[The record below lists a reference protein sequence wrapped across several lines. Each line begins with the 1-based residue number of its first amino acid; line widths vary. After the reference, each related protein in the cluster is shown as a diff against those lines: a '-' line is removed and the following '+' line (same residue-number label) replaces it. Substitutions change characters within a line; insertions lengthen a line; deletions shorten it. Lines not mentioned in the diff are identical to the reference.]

1 MRKSN
6 ELQIGKAGEY
16 IVCADLIIKNYIA
29 FLSEQGLPYDIVMDS
44 GEKLFRVQVKTT
56 LEPRK
61 VPQRNKDSYAY
72 IFNIQRH
79 GNQNNLRK
87 YNDTEVDFFALVALD
102 TKQIAYIPNYEIKTT
117 MNFRV
122 PSLKGNYY
130 DEQGVKIK
138 KRITELRKSGLTC
151 EEISKQE
158 NMKISN
164 VYRYS
169 ADVDITP
176 KGKNK
181 PVYFDEFTLEKCLEK
196 INK

>member
-16 IVCADLIIKNYIA
+16 IVCADLIIQNYIA

-56 LEPRK
+56 SEPRK
-61 VPQRNKDSYAY
+61 IPQRNKDSYAY

-102 TKQIAYIPNYEIKTT
+102 TKQIAYIPNDEIKTT

-122 PSLKGNYY
+122 PSLRGNYY
-130 DEQGVKIK
+130 DEQGIKIK
-138 KRITELRKSGLTC
+138 KRIIELRKLGLTC

-158 NMKISN
+158 KIKISN

-169 ADVDITP
+169 ANIDIAP
-176 KGKNK
+176 KGKNN
-181 PVYFDEFTLEKCLEK
+181 PVYFDEFNLKKCLEK
-196 INK
+196 LK

>member
-16 IVCADLIIKNYIA
+16 IVCADLIIQNYIA

-44 GEKLFRVQVKTT
+44 GDRLFRVQVKTT
-56 LEPRK
+56 SEPRK
-61 VPQRNKDSYAY
+61 IPQRSKDSYAY

-87 YNDTEVDFFALVALD
+87 YNKTEVDFFALVALD
-102 TKQIAYIPNYEIKTT
+102 SKQIAYIPNKDIKST

-122 PSLKGNYY
+122 PSLRGSYY
-130 DEQGVKIK
+130 DEQGIKIK
-138 KRITELRKSGLTC
+138 NKIMELRKSGLTC
-151 EEISKQE
+151 EEISKKE

-169 ADVDITP
+169 SNIDITQ
-176 KGKNK
+176 KGNNV
-181 PVYFDEFTLEKCLEK
+181 PVYFDEFNLNKCLEK
-196 INK
+196 II

>member
-16 IVCADLIIKNYIA
+16 IVCADLIIQNYIA

-56 LEPRK
+56 SEPRK

-102 TKQIAYIPNYEIKTT
+102 SKQIAYIPSGEMKST

-122 PSLKGNYY
+122 PSLKGSYY
-130 DEQGVKIK
+130 DEQGLKIK
-138 KRITELRKSGLTC
+138 KRITELRQSGLTC

-158 NMKISN
+158 KMKISN

-176 KGKNK
+176 KGKNN
-181 PVYFDEFTLEKCLEK
+181 PVYFDEFSLEKCLRK
-196 INK
+196 IK

>member
-16 IVCADLIIKNYIA
+16 IVCADLIIQDYIA
-29 FLSEQGLPYDIVMDS
+29 FPSEQGLPYDIIMDS

-61 VPQRNKDSYAY
+61 IPQRNKDSYAY

-87 YNDTEVDFFALVALD
+87 YNNTEVDFFALVALD
-102 TKQIAYIPNYEIKTT
+102 SKQIAYIPNEEMKST

-122 PSLKGNYY
+122 PSLRGSYY
-130 DEQGVKIK
+130 DEQGIKIK
-138 KRITELRKSGLTC
+138 KRIIELRKSGLTC
-151 EEISKQE
+151 EEISKKEQ
-158 NMKISN
+158 MKISN

-176 KGKNK
+176 KGGNN
-181 PVYFDEFTLEKCLEK
+181 PVYFDEFNLEKCLRK
-196 INK
+196 II